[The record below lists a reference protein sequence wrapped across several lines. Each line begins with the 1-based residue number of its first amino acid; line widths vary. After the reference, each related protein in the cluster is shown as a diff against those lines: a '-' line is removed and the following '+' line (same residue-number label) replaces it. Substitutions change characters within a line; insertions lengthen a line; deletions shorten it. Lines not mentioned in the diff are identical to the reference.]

1 MSEVKV
7 YPDRA
12 SLARAAAEHFV
23 TRASEALAARGLFTV
38 ALSGGSTPRPTYALL
53 ASADNADAGRRRPG
67 SGRQHPR
74 EFALHVDWPRVH
86 VFWGDERCV
95 PPDHPNSNYRMARE
109 ALLEKVPI
117 PTENVHRIRGELP
130 PDQAAAAYQSELK
143 SFLGAGGR
151 FDLILLGMGADG
163 HTASLFPGT
172 AAIHERTRWVVAH
185 YVRRQGRRPDKLG
198 VWRITLTP
206 IVINGAAHVIFLVS
220 GAGKAERLREV
231 LEGPYQP
238 DVLPAQ
244 IVRPSDGQLLW
255 LVDAAAAA
263 RLQQEV
269 E

>member
-12 SLARAAAEHFV
+12 SLARAAAEHLV
-23 TRASEALAARGLFTV
+23 AQAAEAVAAHGRFTV
-38 ALSGGSTPRPTYALL
+38 ALSGGSTPHSTYALL
-53 ASADNADAGRRRPG
+53 ASADNK
-67 SGRQHPR
+67 HPR
-74 EFALHVDWPRVH
+74 EFAPRVDWPRVH

-95 PPDHPNSNYRMARE
+95 PPDHPDSNYRMARE

-117 PTENVHRIRGELP
+117 PIENVHRIQGELP
-130 PDQAAAAYQSELK
+130 PDQAAAAYQSKLK

-151 FDLILLGMGADG
+151 FDLILLGVGTDG

-172 AAIHERTRWVVAH
+172 AAIHERKQWVVAH
-185 YVRRQGRRPDKLG
+185 HVRRQGRSPDKLG
-198 VWRITLTP
+198 AWRITLTP
-206 IVINGAAHVIFLVS
+206 IVVNAAAHVTFLVA
-220 GAGKAERLREV
+220 GTGKAERLHQV
-231 LEGPYQP
+231 LAGRYQP

-244 IVRPSDGQLLW
+244 IVRPAGGQLLW

>member
-1 MSEVKV
+1 MSEIKV
-7 YPDRA
+7 YPDPT

-23 TRASEALAARGLFTV
+23 TRASEAVAARGLFTV

-74 EFALHVDWPRVH
+74 EFAPRVDWPRVH

-95 PPDHPNSNYRMARE
+95 PPDHTDSNYRMARE
-109 ALLEKVPI
+109 ALLDKVPI
-117 PTENVHRIRGELP
+117 PAQNVHRIQGELP
-130 PDQAAAAYQSELK
+130 PDQAAAAYRAELEP
-143 SFLGAGGR
+143 FLGAGGG

-172 AAIHERTRWVVAH
+172 AAIHERKERVVAH
-185 YVRRQGRRPDKLG
+185 HVRRQGRRPDKLG
-198 VWRITLTP
+198 TWRITLTP
-206 IVINGAAHVIFLVS
+206 AVINTAAHVIFLVS

-231 LEGPYQP
+231 LKGPYQP

-244 IVRPSDGQLLW
+244 VVSPTGGQLLW
-255 LVDAAAAA
+255 LVDAGAAAHLE
-263 RLQQEV
+263 RR
-269 E
+269 